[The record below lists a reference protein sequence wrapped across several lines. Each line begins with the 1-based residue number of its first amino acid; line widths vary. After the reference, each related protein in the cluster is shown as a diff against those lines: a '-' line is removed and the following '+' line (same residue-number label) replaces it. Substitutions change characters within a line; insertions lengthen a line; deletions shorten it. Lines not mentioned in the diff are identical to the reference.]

1 VRLTRFLMGMALGVA
16 LGVLLLLGAG
26 FLTNP
31 FTPPPA
37 CPGCAVL
44 THPYG
49 GCGEQVQGGFICP

>member
-1 VRLTRFLMGMALGVA
+1 MGMALGVA